1 MPKRHKI
8 WVCKKKNT
16 ASLYDPDFKQFCKCT
31 SMVTFADLFLICP
44 TESANNQKLMLEYEK
59 FQEMQ
64 SKMMK
69 MQEEYERQLIEK
81 EESKQRDMERQTEY
95 YETKL
100 QEMTAKLEQ
109 VDISPQSQYI
119 ITKFIVVTGIMQRTP
134 FCSEFPLSQGTSM
147 FLISAKEN
155 LICQFFFVEMLVITV
170 HDFVFSRLMMNPVNK
185 TKSMRRQR
193 NRLRRTRIGRSW
205 ISKIITR
212 FSSVENGRRISN

>member
-1 MPKRHKI
+1 
-8 WVCKKKNT
+8 
-16 ASLYDPDFKQFCKCT
+16 
-31 SMVTFADLFLICP
+31 MVTFADLFLICP

-109 VDISPQSQYI
+109 VDISPQSQYMYI

-155 LICQFFFVEMLVITV
+155 LICQFFCCWNACDNSSWLCFFKANDE
-170 HDFVFSRLMMNPVNK
+170 SREQNK
-185 TKSMRRQR
+185 EYEETKKQIEEDSDREILDIKNNYEIQ
-193 NRLRRTRIGRSW
+193 LRRERE
-205 ISKIITR
+205 
-212 FSSVENGRRISN
+212 ENIKLKGETGIMKKKVRMIK

>member
-1 MPKRHKI
+1 
-8 WVCKKKNT
+8 
-16 ASLYDPDFKQFCKCT
+16 
-31 SMVTFADLFLICP
+31 MVTFADLFLIFP

-109 VDISPQSQYI
+109 VDLTTPSVYHYKVYSWYYAKNPIFVQIFLLFKAPQCFELVL
-119 ITKFIVVTGIMQRTP
+119 KGI
-134 FCSEFPLSQGTSM
+134 
-147 FLISAKEN
+147 
-155 LICQFFFVEMLVITV
+155 
-170 HDFVFSRLMMNPVNK
+170 
-185 TKSMRRQR
+185 
-193 NRLRRTRIGRSW
+193 
-205 ISKIITR
+205 
-212 FSSVENGRRISN
+212 

>member
-1 MPKRHKI
+1 
-8 WVCKKKNT
+8 
-16 ASLYDPDFKQFCKCT
+16 
-31 SMVTFADLFLICP
+31 MVTFADLSVIFP

-109 VDISPQSQYI
+109 VDLATPSVYHYKVYSGHWYMYI
-119 ITKFIVVTGIMQRTP
+119 AVNPILFGIFSWSRY
-134 FCSEFPLSQGTSM
+134 L
-147 FLISAKEN
+147 
-155 LICQFFFVEMLVITV
+155 
-170 HDFVFSRLMMNPVNK
+170 DVFN
-185 TKSMRRQR
+185 
-193 NRLRRTRIGRSW
+193 
-205 ISKIITR
+205 
-212 FSSVENGRRISN
+212 

>member
-147 FLISAKEN
+147 FLIGAKEN
-155 LICQFFFVEMLVITV
+155 LICQFFCC
-170 HDFVFSRLMMNPVNK
+170 
-185 TKSMRRQR
+185 
-193 NRLRRTRIGRSW
+193 
-205 ISKIITR
+205 
-212 FSSVENGRRISN
+212 

>member
-1 MPKRHKI
+1 M
-8 WVCKKKNT
+8 
-16 ASLYDPDFKQFCKCT
+16 Y
-31 SMVTFADLFLICP
+31 LIVVLLS

-109 VDISPQSQYI
+109 VGV
-119 ITKFIVVTGIMQRTP
+119 KE
-134 FCSEFPLSQGTSM
+134 EFDYHYHSL
-147 FLISAKEN
+147 
-155 LICQFFFVEMLVITV
+155 
-170 HDFVFSRLMMNPVNK
+170 
-185 TKSMRRQR
+185 
-193 NRLRRTRIGRSW
+193 
-205 ISKIITR
+205 
-212 FSSVENGRRISN
+212 

>member
-1 MPKRHKI
+1 
-8 WVCKKKNT
+8 
-16 ASLYDPDFKQFCKCT
+16 
-31 SMVTFADLFLICP
+31 MVTFADLFLIFP

-109 VDISPQSQYI
+109 VDL
-119 ITKFIVVTGIMQRTP
+119 TT
-134 FCSEFPLSQGTSM
+134 
-147 FLISAKEN
+147 
-155 LICQFFFVEMLVITV
+155 
-170 HDFVFSRLMMNPVNK
+170 
-185 TKSMRRQR
+185 
-193 NRLRRTRIGRSW
+193 
-205 ISKIITR
+205 
-212 FSSVENGRRISN
+212 SSVYHYKIYSWYYAKNPICVQIFLLFKAPQCFELVLKGI

>member
-1 MPKRHKI
+1 
-8 WVCKKKNT
+8 
-16 ASLYDPDFKQFCKCT
+16 
-31 SMVTFADLFLICP
+31 MVTFADLFLICP

-155 LICQFFFVEMLVITV
+155 LICQFFFVEMLMITV

-205 ISKIITR
+205 ISKIIMR